1 MKFKSKMHNAI
12 QYVFSKGFNW
22 EGGDRD
28 NGTGVYLIA
37 YIVGGTT
44 VKWFHQ
50 FGECAEGGNFS
61 ITPDTVKLEA
71 PVEYGLVTDAIK
83 THKPGMSW
91 PTLQYDQPPYNRK
104 AEPKR
109 IKEDVIGN
117 TVKIQVRTV

>member
-1 MKFKSKMHNAI
+1 MKFKSKMRNAI

-22 EGGDRD
+22 EGGNRD

-37 YIVGGTT
+37 YIVGGNT
-44 VKWFHQ
+44 VKWFNQ

-61 ITPDTVKLEA
+61 ITPDTVKVED
-71 PVEYGLVTDAIK
+71 PVEYGLVMDAIK

-91 PTLQYDQPPYNRK
+91 PTLQYGQTPYSHN

-109 IKEDVIGN
+109 VKEDVIGT
-117 TVKIQVRTV
+117 TVKIQVCAV